1 MPSLNR
7 ADLTQK
13 DLYFPQVNFYFLRS
27 TGQSG
32 FLYSGHRGTVASRAM
47 DQPSHKTCLRA
58 RIGMTNMIGIRMLLN
73 RSIAVSVAMA
83 LAMAALTPISALASD
98 ERNVKPVWRSWNAR
112 THEDKQSEYLLY
124 ISKIYNEEMKAWK
137 KAGLLTDY
145 KVLIREPRGPDDPD
159 ITLMFQYSD
168 LAALD
173 RPSELWA
180 EASRKALE
188 KFKDDPEA
196 QKMMANSDSLRTFIG
211 WSPVARELLL
221 DK

>member
-1 MPSLNR
+1 MNR
-7 ADLTQK
+7 I
-13 DLYFPQVNFYFLRS
+13 
-27 TGQSG
+27 
-32 FLYSGHRGTVASRAM
+32 
-47 DQPSHKTCLRA
+47 
-58 RIGMTNMIGIRMLLN
+58 RIISN
-73 RSIAVSVAMA
+73 RSIAISAAMA
-83 LAMAALTPISALASD
+83 LVIAALTPLSALASD
-98 ERNVKPVWRSWNAR
+98 EGKLKPVWRSWNAR

-124 ISKIYNEEMKAWK
+124 ISKIYQEEMKAWK
-137 KAGLLTDY
+137 QAGLLTDY

-159 ITLMFQYSD
+159 VTLMFQYSD

-180 EASRKALE
+180 KASRKALE

-196 QKMMANSDSLRTFIG
+196 QKMIANSDSLRTFIG